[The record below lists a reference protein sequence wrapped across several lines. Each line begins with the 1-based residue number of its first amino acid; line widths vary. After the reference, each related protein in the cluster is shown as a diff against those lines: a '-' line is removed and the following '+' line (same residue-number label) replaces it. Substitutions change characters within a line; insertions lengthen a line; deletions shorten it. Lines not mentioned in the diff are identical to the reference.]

1 MSKRRPQAG
10 PPRDF
15 WPTPYEAVEPLLR
28 VLPEKTYFYEP
39 CAGDGTLVRHLESAG
54 HVCRSAFDIEPRGEE
69 VLGADAS
76 KVFSP
81 NTLAITNP
89 PYSQAAFEPIMRFWL
104 EKRAEAWLLVPT
116 DWIANL
122 WTQPLMKRVSKI
134 LPVGR
139 VSWLGNG
146 VGGYEN
152 VMWVYVSDRDQN
164 YLIQRT
170 DRKGKKTN
178 A

>member
-39 CAGDGTLVRHLESAG
+39 CAGDGALVRHLESAG
-54 HVCRSAFDIEPRGEE
+54 HKCLDATDIEPRGERIMKASA
-69 VLGADAS
+69 ADIFF
-76 KVFSP
+76 VG
-81 NTLAITNP
+81 LIITNP
-89 PYSQAAFEPIMRFWL
+89 PYSRTAFEPIMRFWL

-152 VMWVYVSDRDQN
+152 VMWVYVSDRDRN

-170 DRKGKKTN
+170 ERKGKK
-178 A
+178 ADA